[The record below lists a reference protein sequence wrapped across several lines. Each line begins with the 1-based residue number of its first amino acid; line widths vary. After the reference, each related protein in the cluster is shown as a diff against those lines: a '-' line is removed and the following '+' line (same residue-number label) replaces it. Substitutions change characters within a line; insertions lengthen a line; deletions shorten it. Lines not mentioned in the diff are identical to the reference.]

1 MKDVRE
7 LLTVNSTSLSMVCSV
22 FKRRTEETGQML
34 DKWRGDRP
42 KSCLQLK
49 GTSLR
54 ISKNTKRH
62 EMELRDASGPWGNP
76 INDYQ
81 KMISVEG
88 DCQGLTEWQKRER
101 CSGGGSV
108 MARAAFL
115 SVVLTILL
123 KLMNYQH
130 RKVLPNFNPPCNT
143 RWKAWSQTHLPV
155 LWKHTWIEK
164 HTSASVK
171 QRGSSYREQNKRL
184 KQKEHEWREFRLCK
198 EQRWSYQILAAHSVF
213 CLLYL
218 IFMYVY
224 MSK

>member
-22 FKRRTEETGQML
+22 FKKRTEETGQML

-54 ISKNTKRH
+54 ISKNTKRR
-62 EMELRDASGPWGNP
+62 EMELRDASGPWVNP

-143 RWKAWSQTHLPV
+143 RWKASAMIPNTPARAVKAQLDRKTPQDQWS
-155 LWKHTWIEK
+155 
-164 HTSASVK
+164 SVGHPTENRTK
-171 QRGSSYREQNKRL
+171 GWNRRRVQ
-184 KQKEHEWREFRLCK
+184 
-198 EQRWSYQILAAHSVF
+198 AV
-213 CLLYL
+213 
-218 IFMYVY
+218 
-224 MSK
+224 